1 MINKLTIV
9 INNLIKLKNF
19 SEVLSKIQNKF
30 EKNTKKESIDWAKS
44 NLTSIETFCSS
55 KDKIL
60 WEKCQKEYQEIEKK
74 IKLKLKDEP
83 DIILSGG
90 ILPLIYFLV
99 LLNKPKNIFE
109 TGVAY
114 GFSTEVILS
123 AIQKNQIGHLFSSDL
138 PYYKIRSPK
147 KIVGK
152 IVSMDLKKNWTL
164 DLRGDHISLNN
175 FLTYINKVDFLHYD
189 SDKSYNG
196 RKKTI
201 KKILKYLTASATLIM
216 DDIQDNIFFK
226 NFVEQNKLKYHVF
239 HYQEKYVGLIE
250 NIGLQINHTKK
261 EIEF

>member
-1 MINKLTIV
+1 M
-9 INNLIKLKNF
+9 
-19 SEVLSKIQNKF
+19 
-30 EKNTKKESIDWAKS
+30 
-44 NLTSIETFCSS
+44 
-55 KDKIL
+55 
-60 WEKCQKEYQEIEKK
+60 
-74 IKLKLKDEP
+74 
-83 DIILSGG
+83 
-90 ILPLIYFLV
+90 
-99 LLNKPKNIFE
+99 NKPKNIFE

-164 DLRGDHISLNN
+164 DLRGDHISLINY
-175 FLTYINKVDFLHYD
+175 LTYINRIDFMHYD

-201 KKILKYLTASATLIM
+201 NKILKHLTSSATLIM

-226 NFVEQNKLKYHVF
+226 NFVEKNKLKYYVF
-239 HYQEKYVGLIE
+239 HYQGKYVGLIE
-250 NIGLQINHTKK
+250 NIGFQIKNIKT
-261 EIEF
+261 EIQF